1 MNSKKN
7 NNTTTATQRRRMS
20 VVIIA
25 FVASMTASGIIIL
38 HMRASCNLDNYL
50 KNDRHDY
57 FIAPENMLV
66 GAGAADTKESMI
78 VLDIDNVCPRS
89 SAINTMNN
97 NTPPLELIPRDELL
111 SIVKYWR
118 ELNCPQRDTCKFASI
133 GQHLLHIA
141 MERNQTL
148 LTVQVGA
155 MDGRSNDPM
164 YNMFVETRGFNYVIS
179 RRPRWG
185 ELPPGG
191 SDSPFP
197 DLRNWLPVMIE
208 PVPQN
213 YDDMKQT
220 YLVIANDKGLACA
233 VPIHAAVSYED
244 SNKTSCSFCRFNT
257 ADDAPATCKGK
268 PDWVKL
274 QLGTLDCEHSNTPYK
289 KNSECIVNDTLP
301 CNSLVTLLSDN
312 FVPTEHIAMLQI
324 DIEGYEYILLD
335 GMLKEMPDESLP
347 PVIHFEKK
355 VMHHQDKMHPLR
367 NRTSR
372 LDHTKE
378 LLSSRGYHLFDEAE
392 DYLALRLDSNT

>member
-1 MNSKKN
+1 
-7 NNTTTATQRRRMS
+7 
-20 VVIIA
+20 
-25 FVASMTASGIIIL
+25 
-38 HMRASCNLDNYL
+38 MRASCNLDNYL

-66 GAGAADTKESMI
+66 GAGAADNKESMI
-78 VLDIDNVCPRS
+78 ELDIDNVCPRS

-97 NTPPLELIPRDELL
+97 NTPPLELMPRDELL

-133 GQHLLHIA
+133 GQHCSILRWSATKH
-141 MERNQTL
+141 
-148 LTVQVGA
+148 
-155 MDGRSNDPM
+155 
-164 YNMFVETRGFNYVIS
+164 YS

-191 SDSPFP
+191 DSPFP

-233 VPIHAAVSYED
+233 APIHAAVSYED

-289 KNSECIVNDTLP
+289 KNSECILNDTLP

-335 GMLKEMPDESLP
+335 DAPATK
-347 PVIHFEKK
+347 
-355 VMHHQDKMHPLR
+355 QDIPLGPYER
-367 NRTSR
+367 VV
-372 LDHTKE
+372 E
-378 LLSSRGYHLFDEAE
+378 LQGVPFVR
-392 DYLALRLDSNT
+392 

>member
-1 MNSKKN
+1 MNSSRN
-7 NNTTTATQRRRMS
+7 NNTTTATATQRRRTS
-20 VVIIA
+20 VAIIA
-25 FVASMTASGIIIL
+25 FVASITASGIIIL

-50 KNDRHDY
+50 KNDRHDL

-78 VLDIDNVCPRS
+78 APLDIDNICPRS

-97 NTPPLELIPRDELL
+97 NTPPLELMPRDELL
-111 SIVKYWR
+111 RIVKYWR

-164 YNMFVETRGFNYVIS
+164 YNMFVETRGFNYVLS

-185 ELPPGG
+185 ELPPGK
-191 SDSPFP
+191 DSPFP

-208 PVPQN
+208 PVLQN

-220 YLVIANDKGLACA
+220 YLVIANDRGLGCA

-268 PDWVKL
+268 
-274 QLGTLDCEHSNTPYK
+274 
-289 KNSECIVNDTLP
+289 
-301 CNSLVTLLSDN
+301 
-312 FVPTEHIAMLQI
+312 
-324 DIEGYEYILLD
+324 
-335 GMLKEMPDESLP
+335 
-347 PVIHFEKK
+347 
-355 VMHHQDKMHPLR
+355 
-367 NRTSR
+367 
-372 LDHTKE
+372 
-378 LLSSRGYHLFDEAE
+378 
-392 DYLALRLDSNT
+392 

>member
-1 MNSKKN
+1 MNSSRNN
-7 NNTTTATQRRRMS
+7 NNTTTATQRRRTS

-25 FVASMTASGIIIL
+25 FVASITASGIIIL

-50 KNDRHDY
+50 KNDRHDL

-66 GAGAADTKESMI
+66 GVGAADTKESMI
-78 VLDIDNVCPRS
+78 ELDIDNACPRS
-89 SAINTMNN
+89 SAINTKNN
-97 NTPPLELIPRDELL
+97 NSPPPNLMPLDRLQ
-111 SIVKYWR
+111 SIVNYWH
-118 ELNCPQRDTCKFASI
+118 EINCPQKETCQFASI

-141 MERNQTL
+141 MKRNQTL

-164 YNMFVETRGFNYVIS
+164 YGMFVETRGKNYVQARNGDIA
-179 RRPRWG
+179 
-185 ELPPGG
+185 PGRN
-191 SDSPFP
+191 SPFP

-208 PVPQN
+208 PVPKN
-213 YDDMKQT
+213 YEDMKET
-220 YLVIANDKGLACA
+220 YLGIANDKGLACA

-274 QLGTLDCEHSNTPYK
+274 QLGTLDCEHSNPPYK
-289 KNSECIVNDTLP
+289 KNSQCILNDTLP
-301 CNSLVTLLSDN
+301 CNSLVKLLADN

-335 GMLKEMPDESLP
+335 GMFKEIPDESLP
-347 PVIHFEKK
+347 PVIHFEHK
-355 VMHHQDKMHPLR
+355 VMKYQDMTHPLV

-372 LDHTKE
+372 VDHTKE
-378 LLSSRGYHLFDEAE
+378 LLSSRGYHFYDEGE
-392 DYLALRLDSNT
+392 DYLALRLV

>member
-1 MNSKKN
+1 M
-7 NNTTTATQRRRMS
+7 
-20 VVIIA
+20 
-25 FVASMTASGIIIL
+25 L
-38 HMRASCNLDNYL
+38 HTKTSHSLDNYL
-50 KNDRHDY
+50 KNDSHDL
-57 FIAPENMLV
+57 FIAPENMSV

-78 VLDIDNVCPRS
+78 ELDIDNVCPRS

-111 SIVKYWR
+111 RIVKYWR

-185 ELPPGG
+185 ELPPGK
-191 SDSPFP
+191 DSPFP

-233 VPIHAAVSYED
+233 APIHAAVSYED

-274 QLGTLDCEHSNTPYK
+274 QLGTLDCQHSNTPYK

-301 CNSLVTLLSDN
+301 CNSLVKLLSDN
-312 FVPTEHIAMLQI
+312 FVPAEHIAMLQI